1 MNAPRIGGTLRSLV
15 VASALALVCSRAVT
29 AQQMEKPR
37 LDAGRVAGE
46 LLGGAYAGIG
56 GYLIGQYVG
65 VQLADL
71 SGVESDA
78 TRRRIGYVAG
88 FVGGGLATAGVIY
101 AVGSMGDQAGD
112 FNATALGTGVG
123 FVAAL
128 GIARVFLGPNGSP
141 PTGMST
147 KARWAAINA
156 LALLPAI
163 GGTIGFNSTR
173 RAQ

>member
-1 MNAPRIGGTLRSLV
+1 MIASRIGDSLRALV
-15 VASALALVCSRAVT
+15 LSAALACVCST
-29 AQQMEKPR
+29 SIMAQQMETPR
-37 LDAGRVAGE
+37 LEAGRVAGE

-56 GYLIGQYVG
+56 GYLIGRYVG

-71 SGVESDA
+71 IGVESDA
-78 TRRRIGYVAG
+78 TRRRLGYASG

-101 AVGSMGDQAGD
+101 AVGSMGDQTGD
-112 FNATALGTGVG
+112 FNATLLGTGAG

-128 GIARVFLGPNGSP
+128 GIARVFLGPDGSP
-141 PTGMST
+141 PSGMST
-147 KARWAAINA
+147 KARWAAVNV
-156 LALLPAI
+156 LALLPAV